1 MISDTLETRPWRDGM
16 SGSEH
21 LANLRS
27 RWRRAAVALAVV
39 MVHGLGLYLIL
50 HHSVHLIRLEA
61 DRAAGAS
68 VQVRLVAAPTP
79 QPVAKPEPRPER
91 PPEPKPRPIEKPVV
105 RKTAPLLSSEAPAER
120 SVAPAKTEPVKP
132 VEPAPP
138 PPVPTPTAAPAPAPA
153 PPAPAPGPNLL
164 DTPKQISSAEL
175 KQLGC
180 RIPRPDYPPK
190 AKRLEQEG
198 TVLVRLTI
206 GADGAVKTARVARSS
221 GYPLLDAAALTSI
234 EAGRCQPYTTAGI
247 ARAVEAEQP
256 IAFNL
261 ND

>member
-1 MISDTLETRPWRDGM
+1 M

-27 RWRRAAVALAVV
+27 RCRRAAVALAVV

-138 PPVPTPTAAPAPAPA
+138 PPVPTPSAAPAPAPT

-190 AKRLEQEG
+190 ARRLEQEG
-198 TVLVRLTI
+198 TVVVRLTI

-247 ARAVEAEQP
+247 ARAVEAEQR

>member
-1 MISDTLETRPWRDGM
+1 
-16 SGSEH
+16 
-21 LANLRS
+21 
-27 RWRRAAVALAVV
+27 
-39 MVHGLGLYLIL
+39 
-50 HHSVHLIRLEA
+50 
-61 DRAAGAS
+61 
-68 VQVRLVAAPTP
+68 
-79 QPVAKPEPRPER
+79 
-91 PPEPKPRPIEKPVV
+91 
-105 RKTAPLLSSEAPAER
+105 KTAPLLSSEAPAER

-138 PPVPTPTAAPAPAPA
+138 PPVPAPTAAPAPAPTPPA
-153 PPAPAPGPNLL
+153 PAPAPGPNLL
-164 DTPKQISSAEL
+164 DTPKPISSAEL

-190 AKRLEQEG
+190 ARRLEQEG

>member
-1 MISDTLETRPWRDGM
+1 MISDTLETQPWRGGM

-21 LANLRS
+21 LANSRLRY
-27 RWRRAAVALAVV
+27 RRVAVALAVLL
-39 MVHGLGLYLIL
+39 VHGLGLYLIV
-50 HHSVHLIRLEA
+50 HHSVRLIRLEA
-61 DRAAGAS
+61 DRASGAS

-120 SVAPAKTEPVKP
+120 TVAPAKTEPVKP

-138 PPVPTPTAAPAPAPA
+138 PPVPTPSAAPAPAPT

-180 RIPRPDYPPK
+180 RIPSPDYPPK
-190 AKRLEQEG
+190 ARRLEQEG
-198 TVLVRLTI
+198 TVVVRLTI

-247 ARAVEAEQP
+247 PRAVEAEQP

>member
-1 MISDTLETRPWRDGM
+1 M

-132 VEPAPP
+132 VEPAP
-138 PPVPTPTAAPAPAPA
+138 TAAPAPAPT

-190 AKRLEQEG
+190 ARRLEQEG

>member
-1 MISDTLETRPWRDGM
+1 M
-16 SGSEH
+16 SGVQH
-21 LANLRS
+21 RANVRS
-27 RWRRAAVALAVV
+27 RYRRAAVALAVLL
-39 MVHGLGLYLIL
+39 VHGLGLYLIV

-61 DRAAGAS
+61 DRASGAS
-68 VQVRLVAAPTP
+68 VQVRLVAAPQP

-105 RKTAPLLSSEAPAER
+105 RKTAPLLSSEAPAAR
-120 SVAPAKTEPVKP
+120 TVAAPKTEPVKP

-138 PPVPTPTAAPAPAPA
+138 PPVPTPTPAPAPA
-153 PPAPAPGPNLL
+153 PTPPAPAPAPGPALL

-190 AKRLEQEG
+190 ARRLEQEG
-198 TVLVRLTI
+198 TVVVSLTI

-221 GYPLLDAAALTSI
+221 GYALLDAAALASI

-247 ARAVEAEQP
+247 PRAVEAEQP

>member
-1 MISDTLETRPWRDGM
+1 M

-27 RWRRAAVALAVV
+27 RCRRAAVALAVV

-138 PPVPTPTAAPAPAPA
+138 PPVPTPSAAPAPAPA
-153 PPAPAPGPNLL
+153 PPAPAHGPNLL
-164 DTPKQISSAEL
+164 DTPKQISNAEL

-190 AKRLEQEG
+190 ARRLEQEG
-198 TVLVRLTI
+198 TVVVRLTI

-221 GYPLLDAAALTSI
+221 GYPLLDAA
-234 EAGRCQPYTTAGI
+234 
-247 ARAVEAEQP
+247 
-256 IAFNL
+256 
-261 ND
+261 

>member
-1 MISDTLETRPWRDGM
+1 M

-138 PPVPTPTAAPAPAPA
+138 PPVLTPTAAPAPAPA

-190 AKRLEQEG
+190 A
-198 TVLVRLTI
+198 
-206 GADGAVKTARVARSS
+206 
-221 GYPLLDAAALTSI
+221 
-234 EAGRCQPYTTAGI
+234 
-247 ARAVEAEQP
+247 
-256 IAFNL
+256 
-261 ND
+261 

>member
-1 MISDTLETRPWRDGM
+1 M

-27 RWRRAAVALAVV
+27 RCRRAAVALAVV

-120 SVAPAKTEPVKP
+120 SVAPAKTEAVKP

-138 PPVPTPTAAPAPAPA
+138 PPVPTPSAAPAPAPT
-153 PPAPAPGPNLL
+153 PLAPAPGPNLL

>member
-1 MISDTLETRPWRDGM
+1 M
-16 SGSEH
+16 SSSEH

-27 RWRRAAVALAVV
+27 RCRRAAVALAVV

-120 SVAPAKTEPVKP
+120 SVAPAKTEAVKP

-138 PPVPTPTAAPAPAPA
+138 PPVPTPSAAPAPAPT
-153 PPAPAPGPNLL
+153 PLAPAPGPNLL

>member
-1 MISDTLETRPWRDGM
+1 MISDTLETRPWRGGM

-27 RWRRAAVALAVV
+27 RCRRTAVALAVV

-132 VEPAPP
+132 VE
-138 PPVPTPTAAPAPAPA
+138 
-153 PPAPAPGPNLL
+153 
-164 DTPKQISSAEL
+164 
-175 KQLGC
+175 
-180 RIPRPDYPPK
+180 
-190 AKRLEQEG
+190 
-198 TVLVRLTI
+198 
-206 GADGAVKTARVARSS
+206 
-221 GYPLLDAAALTSI
+221 
-234 EAGRCQPYTTAGI
+234 
-247 ARAVEAEQP
+247 
-256 IAFNL
+256 
-261 ND
+261 

>member
-1 MISDTLETRPWRDGM
+1 M

-27 RWRRAAVALAVV
+27 RCRRAAVALAVV

-138 PPVPTPTAAPAPAPA
+138 PPVPTPSAALAPAPT

-190 AKRLEQEG
+190 ARRLEQEG
-198 TVLVRLTI
+198 TVVVRLTI

-221 GYPLLDAAALTSI
+221 GYPLLDAAALISI

>member
-1 MISDTLETRPWRDGM
+1 M

-27 RWRRAAVALAVV
+27 RCRRAAVALAVV

-120 SVAPAKTEPVKP
+120 SVAPAKTESVKP

-138 PPVPTPTAAPAPAPA
+138 PPVPTPSAALAPAPT

-190 AKRLEQEG
+190 ARRLEQEG
-198 TVLVRLTI
+198 TVVVRLTI

-234 EAGRCQPYTTAGI
+234 EAGRCQPYTTAGV

>member
-1 MISDTLETRPWRDGM
+1 M

-27 RWRRAAVALAVV
+27 RCRRAAVALAVV

-120 SVAPAKTEPVKP
+120 SVAAAKTEPVKP

-138 PPVPTPTAAPAPAPA
+138 PPVPTPSAAPAPAPA
-153 PPAPAPGPNLL
+153 PPAPAHGPNLL
-164 DTPKQISSAEL
+164 DTPKQISNAEL

-190 AKRLEQEG
+190 ARRLEQEG
-198 TVLVRLTI
+198 TVVVRLTI